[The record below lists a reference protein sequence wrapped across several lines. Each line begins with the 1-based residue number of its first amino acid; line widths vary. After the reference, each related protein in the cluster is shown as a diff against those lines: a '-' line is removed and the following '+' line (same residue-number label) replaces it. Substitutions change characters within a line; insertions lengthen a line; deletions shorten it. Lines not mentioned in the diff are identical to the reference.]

1 MSLTQRT
8 PTWLT
13 YLSYQTTREYLF
25 SWVFYKRR
33 RAVVNQLQITI
44 WLTWHF
50 QPLRIA
56 CSDWF
61 MAVSRIS
68 ILFFSYS
75 FFSIVLYFV
84 AVWQLTKQALN
95 HSKQRNSRV
104 WYLQYKCVSRT
115 PKNNAYIKLGW
126 MALIIQ
132 CSTGKTM
139 SMKLVKTGY

>member
-84 AVWQLTKQALN
+84 AIWQLPKQALN
-95 HSKQRNSRV
+95 CSKQRNSCV
-104 WYLQYKCVSRT
+104 WHFQCKCVSVELQRMT
-115 PKNNAYIKLGW
+115 RILNLGEW
-126 MALIIQ
+126 RL
-132 CSTGKTM
+132 
-139 SMKLVKTGY
+139 L